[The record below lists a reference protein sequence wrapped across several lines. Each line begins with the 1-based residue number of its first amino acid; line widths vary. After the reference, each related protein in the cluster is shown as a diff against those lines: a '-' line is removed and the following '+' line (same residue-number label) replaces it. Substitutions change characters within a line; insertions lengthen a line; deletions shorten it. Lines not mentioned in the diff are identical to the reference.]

1 MFAYIIRRTFAALVL
16 LLVVSAVTFGIFFL
30 LPRLAGETTDQLA
43 AQYIGKN
50 PTPDAIIAVKRN
62 LGFDQ
67 PLYIQ
72 YGRFLKTL
80 VAGANYKFG
89 PDPVTCH
96 VPCFGYSFK
105 NHLEVWP
112 EIRSRIP
119 VTFSLAIG
127 AAVLWLLSGVATG
140 VVSALRPKSF
150 FDRTAMGV
158 ALAGVSLPI
167 FFTGAL
173 LLSLFSYQ
181 FPILDNV
188 HYVNF
193 TDDPLMW
200 ARNLI
205 LPWISLAFLY
215 SALYARLTRAGMLET
230 MSEDY
235 IRTARAKG
243 MTERAVVV
251 KHGLRSA
258 LTPILTIFGMDLG
271 LLLGGAVITE
281 QVFSFQGIGFF
292 AVSAISDNDLPKILG
307 VTLVAAFFIVLCN
320 LLVDLLY
327 AAVDPRVRLS

>member
-1 MFAYIIRRTFAALVL
+1 MFAYIIRRILAAAVL
-16 LLVVSAVTFGIFFL
+16 LLVVSAVTFAIFFL

-50 PTPDAIIAVKRN
+50 PSPDAIAAVKKN

-67 PLYIQ
+67 PLYTQ
-72 YGRFLKTL
+72 YWHFLKSL
-80 VAGANYKFG
+80 VSGAEYKFG
-89 PDPVTCH
+89 PEPATCH

-112 EIRSRIP
+112 ELTKRVP
-119 VTFSLAIG
+119 VTISLAIG
-127 AAVLWLLSGVATG
+127 AAVLWLLSGVTTG
-140 VVSALRPKSF
+140 VISALKPKSI
-150 FDRTAMGV
+150 FDRLSMGV
-158 ALAGVSLPI
+158 ALAGVSLPV

-173 LLSLFSYQ
+173 LLTLFSYEW
-181 FPILDNV
+181 PILDNLQ
-188 HYVNF
+188 YVNF

-205 LPWISLAFLY
+205 LPWVSLAFLY

-243 MTERAVVV
+243 LIERKVVV

-258 LTPILTIFGMDLG
+258 LTPIVTIFGMDLG
-271 LLLGGAVITE
+271 LLLGGAMITE
-281 QVFSFQGIGFF
+281 QVFSLQGVGFF
-292 AVSAISDNDLPKILG
+292 AVSAITDNDLPKILG
-307 VTLVAAFFIVLCN
+307 VTLLAAFFIVLCN
-320 LLVDLLY
+320 LVVDLLY

>member
-1 MFAYIIRRTFAALVL
+1 MLAYIIRRTFAALVL

-30 LPRLAGETTDQLA
+30 LPRLAGETADQLA

-50 PTPDAIIAVKRN
+50 PSPEAMVAIKKN

-72 YGRFLKTL
+72 FARFIKQL
-80 VAGANYKFG
+80 VLGAQYKYG
-89 PDPVTCH
+89 PDATTCH

-112 EIRSRIP
+112 EIQSRLP
-119 VTFSLAIG
+119 VTISLAIG
-127 AAVLWLLSGVATG
+127 AAVLWVLAGVATG
-140 VVSALRPKSF
+140 VVSALRPRSI
-150 FDRTAMGV
+150 FDRLAMSV
-158 ALAGVSLPI
+158 SLAGVSLPI

-173 LLSLFSYQ
+173 LLFLFSYQ
-181 FPILDNV
+181 WPIFDKL

-193 TDDPLMW
+193 TDDPLSW
-200 ARNLI
+200 ARNMV

-215 SALYARLTRAGMLET
+215 SALYARLTRSEMLDT
-230 MSEDY
+230 MNEDY

-243 MTERAVVV
+243 LIERKVVV
-251 KHGLRSA
+251 RHGLRA
-258 LTPILTIFGMDLG
+258 VLTPLLTIFGMDLG

-281 QVFSFQGIGFF
+281 TVFSLQGIGAF
-292 AVSAISDNDLPKILG
+292 AVAAIGDNDLPKILG
-307 VTLVAAFFIVLCN
+307 VTLVAAFFVILCN

>member
-1 MFAYIIRRTFAALVL
+1 MFAYIVRRILAAAVL
-16 LLVVSAVTFGIFFL
+16 LLVVSAVTFAIFFL
-30 LPRLAGETTDQLA
+30 LPRIAGETTDQLA

-50 PTPDAIIAVKRN
+50 PSPEAIAAVKKN

-67 PLYIQ
+67 PLYTQ
-72 YGRFLKTL
+72 YWNFLKAL
-80 VAGANYKFG
+80 VSGAEYKFG
-89 PDPVTCH
+89 PEPATCH

-112 EIRSRIP
+112 EMTSRIP
-119 VTFSLAIG
+119 VTISLAIG
-127 AAVLWLLSGVATG
+127 AAVLWLASGITTG
-140 VVSALRPKSF
+140 VISALKPRSV
-150 FDRTAMGV
+150 FDRLSMGV
-158 ALAGVSLPI
+158 ALAGVSLPV

-173 LLSLFSYQ
+173 LLTVFSYEW
-181 FPILDNV
+181 PILDNL

-243 MTERAVVV
+243 LVERKVVV

-258 LTPILTIFGMDLG
+258 LTPIVTIFGMDLG
-271 LLLGGAVITE
+271 LLLGGALITE
-281 QVFSFQGIGFF
+281 QVFSLNGVGQF
-292 AVSAISDNDLPKILG
+292 AVQAISDNDLPKVLG
-307 VTLVAAFFIVLCN
+307 VTLLAAFFIVACN
-320 LLVDLLY
+320 LVVDLLY
-327 AAVDPRVRLS
+327 ALVDPRVRLS

>member
-1 MFAYIIRRTFAALVL
+1 MFAYILRRTLAAVVL
-16 LLVVSAVTFGIFFL
+16 LLVVSAVTFAIFFL

-43 AQYIGKN
+43 TQYIGKN
-50 PTPDAIIAVKRN
+50 PSPEAVAAVKKN

-67 PLYIQ
+67 PIYVQ
-72 YGRFLKTL
+72 YGRFLKAL
-80 VAGANYKFG
+80 VTGAEYKFG
-89 PDPVTCH
+89 PDAATCH

-112 EIRSRIP
+112 ELTKRIP
-119 VTFSLAIG
+119 ITLSLAVG
-127 AAVLWLLSGVATG
+127 AAVLWLVSGVTTG
-140 VVSALRPKSF
+140 VISALKPKSI
-150 FDRTAMGV
+150 FDRLSMGI
-158 ALAGVSLPI
+158 ALAGVSLPV

-173 LLSLFSYQ
+173 LLTLFSYEW
-181 FPILDNV
+181 PILDNLQ
-188 HYVNF
+188 YVNF

-243 MTERAVVV
+243 LVERKVVV
-251 KHGLRSA
+251 RHGLRSA
-258 LTPILTIFGMDLG
+258 LTPVVTIFGMDLG
-271 LLLGGAVITE
+271 LLLGGALITE
-281 QVFSFQGIGFF
+281 QVFSLQGVGAF
-292 AVSAISDNDLPKILG
+292 AVSAIADNDLPKILG
-307 VTLVAAFFIVLCN
+307 VTLLAAFFIVVCN
-320 LLVDLLY
+320 LVVDLLY